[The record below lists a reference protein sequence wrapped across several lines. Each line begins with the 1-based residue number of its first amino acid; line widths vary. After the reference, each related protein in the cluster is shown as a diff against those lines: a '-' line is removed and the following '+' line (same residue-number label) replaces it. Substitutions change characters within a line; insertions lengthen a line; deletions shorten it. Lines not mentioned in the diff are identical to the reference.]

1 MSLELFK
8 TLNQQLKPFTQ
19 ELAYH
24 IVGDPLVLSNLEAY
38 LDISLE
44 AKLKVNITT
53 TGNNLEQKHFEV
65 LTHRAIKQVNFS
77 INSYQANSHKK
88 SVEAYLAP
96 IFEFSQYVLK
106 SQKELFI
113 NFRIWNLDEN
123 QSAKIFNQEVFA
135 QANAFFDSHL
145 DLQTIYTQ
153 KPKNIKVA
161 RKIFFNFDDY
171 FVWPTLQSNYHQ
183 ENGYC
188 HGLSSHF
195 GILSSGVVVPCCLD
209 KDGIIHLGNI
219 KEQSIQSI
227 LNSSRVK
234 NIQVGFSKNK
244 AVEILCQKCEYKA
257 RFDGRKKDE

>member
-8 TLNQQLKPFTQ
+8 TLNQQLKAFTH

-38 LDISLE
+38 LDISWE

-65 LTHRAIKQVNFS
+65 LAHKALKQVNFS

-88 SVEAYLAP
+88 SLEEYLDP
-96 IFEFSQYVLK
+96 IFSFAQYVSEAK
-106 SQKELFI
+106 KELFI

-123 QSAKIFNQEVFA
+123 QSAKAFNQKVFEY
-135 QANAFFDSHL
+135 ANAFFGVNL
-145 DLQTIYTQ
+145 DLEDIYIQ

-171 FVWPTLQSNYHQ
+171 FSCPTLQSNHFQ

-195 GILSSGVVVPCCLD
+195 GILSSGSVVPCCLD
-209 KDGIIHLGNI
+209 KDGIINLGNVHN
-219 KEQSIQSI
+219 ESIENI
-227 LNSSRVK
+227 LNSLRVK
-234 NIQVGFSKNK
+234 KIQMGFSNHK
-244 AVEILCQKCEYKA
+244 AVELLCQKCEYKT
-257 RFDGRKKDE
+257 RFDERINNE